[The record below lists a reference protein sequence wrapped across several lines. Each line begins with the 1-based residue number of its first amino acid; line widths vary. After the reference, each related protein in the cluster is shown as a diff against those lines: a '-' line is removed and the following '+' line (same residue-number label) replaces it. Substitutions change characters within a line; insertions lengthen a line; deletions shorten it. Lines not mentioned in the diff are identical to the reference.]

1 MKSITDNHRAASAP
15 CRGIERSPKFWLK
28 IKPSV
33 RQEKGEGPR
42 PVHWEKRFRVSCWRW
57 HKRKQRKPVASYGAR
72 TRSPRSSGSEG
83 GLWPRSTTSKRTRTQ
98 ISRTGSPLGKQFYDL
113 GGAERPKGEKER
125 FDARV
130 SLEPL
135 GPRAC
140 VLGAPEKERRRNG
153 EGGEE
158 SEGGVGS
165 EGARGGTEEKW
176 SGETSEFNKK
186 KNPKRFLAS

>member
-1 MKSITDNHRAASAP
+1 M
-15 CRGIERSPKFWLK
+15 CRVGDDTKES
-28 IKPSV
+28 
-33 RQEKGEGPR
+33 KGN
-42 PVHWEKRFRVSCWRW
+42 
-57 HKRKQRKPVASYGAR
+57 
-72 TRSPRSSGSEG
+72 
-83 GLWPRSTTSKRTRTQ
+83 LWPRTGPGPVPRGLRGAKAAYDRAQQHPREPEPRS